1 MLGIDIGNNELKIT
15 YRKGTVV
22 EMVCE
27 KLPTNMVRDGVVQVQ
42 DAMADFV
49 RNIMKKNK
57 IKKGPCTLILPPSQ
71 VFCRR
76 IKFPAMDEERLQMN
90 IPYEMKDFLAGQADK
105 YYFDY
110 LVDQV
115 EADEMG
121 NVKDINCTVAAV
133 TKTTI
138 IEMTNLFRAL
148 GIDMQVAIPQEMAYR
163 NLLAQNPAI
172 AGSDQDYCIV
182 DIGHTSTRAF
192 FYKGCKYEAT
202 KVIEFGCESIDDAI
216 SNSMDVDPYVASAYK
231 ETNHNNALEQPQ
243 CMEVYNSIAFEIM
256 KALNFYGFNLGA
268 ESGQRIYYSGGG
280 SEIQQLLR
288 VITETTGME
297 AHSVNDLMP
306 ESFHGPN
313 SIRCA
318 MSLGA
323 TLQ

>member
-1 MLGIDIGNNELKIT
+1 MLGIDIGNNELKMT
-15 YRKGTVV
+15 YRKGGNVV
-22 EMVCE
+22 MACE
-27 KLPTNMVRDGVVQVQ
+27 KLPTNMVRDGMIQVQ

-57 IKKGPCTLILPPSQ
+57 LKKGPCTLILPPSQ

-76 IKFPAMDEERLQMN
+76 IKFPQMDEERLKMN
-90 IPYEMKDFLAGQADK
+90 IPYEMKDYLSGQADK

-110 LVDQV
+110 LVDQI
-115 EADEMG
+115 EADEQG
-121 NVKDINCTVAAV
+121 NVKNIDTTVAAV
-133 TKTTI
+133 TKTTVF
-138 IEMTNLFRAL
+138 ELRNMFRTCGL
-148 GIDMQVAIPQEMAYR
+148 DMQVAIPQEMAYR

-172 AGSDQDYCIV
+172 AGSNQDYCIV

-202 KVIEFGCESIDDAI
+202 KVIEYGCESIDEAI
-216 SNSMDVDPYVASAYK
+216 SNAMDLDPYVASAYK
-231 ETNHNNALEQPQ
+231 ETNHNNCLEQPQ

-268 ESGQRIYYSGGG
+268 DTEQHIYYAGGG
-280 SEIQQLLR
+280 SEIAPLLQ
-288 VITETTGME
+288 VITDTTGL
-297 AHSVNDLMP
+297 AARSVNDLMP
-306 ESFHGPN
+306 ESFHGPS

>member
-15 YRKGTVV
+15 YRKGANIM
-22 EMVCE
+22 MVCE

-42 DAMADFV
+42 DAMADFI
-49 RNIMKKNK
+49 RKIMKKNK
-57 IKKGPCTLILPPSQ
+57 LKKGPCTLILPPSQ
-71 VFCRR
+71 VFVRP
-76 IKFPAMDEERLQMN
+76 IKFPQMDEERLRMN
-90 IPYEMKDFLAGQADK
+90 IPYEMKDYLAGQADK

-110 LVDQV
+110 LVDQI
-115 EADEMG
+115 EADEAG
-121 NVKDINCTVAAV
+121 NVKNIDCTVGAV

-138 IEMTNLFRAL
+138 FEMKNMFQSL
-148 GIDMQVAIPQEMAYR
+148 GVDMQVAIPQEMAYR

-172 AGSDQDYCIV
+172 AGSEQDYCIM

-202 KVIEFGCESIDDAI
+202 KVIEFGCQSIDEAI
-216 SNSMDVDPYVASAYK
+216 SLALDVDPYVASAYK

-243 CMEVYNSIAFEIM
+243 GVEVYNSIAFEIM

-268 ESGQRIYYSGGG
+268 GSEQHIYYSGGG

-288 VITETTGME
+288 VITETTGLE
-297 AHSVNDLMP
+297 ARSVNDLMP